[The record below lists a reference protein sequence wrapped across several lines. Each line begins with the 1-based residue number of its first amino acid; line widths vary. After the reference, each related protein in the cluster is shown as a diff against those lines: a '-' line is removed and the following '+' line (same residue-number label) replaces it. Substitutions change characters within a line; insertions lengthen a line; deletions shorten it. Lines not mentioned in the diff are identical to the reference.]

1 MSVAARYATQS
12 PMQMPPD
19 ARRANT
25 SRPLAAPPTQPP
37 AMQPTGGPRSH
48 PLATGAP
55 RSHPLGTGAPPSQP
69 QQAPLSQPQRLQ
81 LSGLIDDRIR
91 GVTARDRQ
99 RAWLVNTVVLA
110 QALITLMVV
119 PGYLL
124 PSPNLPILLTLGV
137 ALVFY
142 LAAFIFNRWRR
153 ELRVA
158 VYMLI
163 GGGALATT
171 AQVFVTAVLTSSSEH
186 TAQSALLFLP
196 IILEAGL
203 FLTPELTLLV
213 ASAAAI
219 VTASAILL
227 ALALSAESSNLLSQA
242 YLVMVY
248 TLGLETFIGYL
259 AWRLAQFIYETV
271 KSAQADEDLR
281 FTQARLSAAQR
292 QMNEQRRQLIQ
303 DVAAIQMAVSNV
315 LANQY
320 DTFIEPPEGD
330 LAPLAQSL
338 NLVIQQLRSTNELER
353 RLRKTESE
361 VPTIVESLGRLT
373 TGVAVTQP
381 SDTPTDSSLFAVRA
395 ALSQAHAVLARRQAR
410 LQEAAAQIADQVRH
424 GREGLATA
432 MNESTQSQQ
441 IAGKLVALVESLQE
455 TAKRQTEM
463 LAQARRS
470 LALVLPP
477 ELTRETAGQL
487 TGGPGDL
494 AGLSDDL
501 GIRHI
506 YTSEL
511 PILGSEGPEAIGIQP
526 LGALT
531 PSGEMPAAI
540 PAAEASD
547 TEASGEF
554 SASLADAWLLL
565 HQLHTQTVA
574 EMRAVSDITHDVGVL
589 SKYVRKGGMELDWL
603 NHSIDTIDRINNQM
617 QQLASLSG
625 AGVEADESGVSG
637 MARTGAL
644 STPRRGPLPT
654 RPLAPDARLATEPDG
669 QPASQTDDAGMAAPG
684 SLSIADLIG
693 SGTFGPADRPADQ
706 PEAQSDPNTEPGLD
720 SPHMP

>member
-1 MSVAARYATQS
+1 
-12 PMQMPPD
+12 
-19 ARRANT
+19 
-25 SRPLAAPPTQPP
+25 
-37 AMQPTGGPRSH
+37 MQP
-48 PLATGAP
+48 TGAP
-55 RSHPLGTGAPPSQP
+55 RSHPLQSAPLSQP
-69 QQAPLSQPQRLQ
+69 QQAPRSQPHRLQ

-124 PSPNLPILLTLGV
+124 PSPNLPILVTLGV
-137 ALVFY
+137 ALLFY

-163 GGGALATT
+163 GGGALTTT
-171 AQVFVTAVLTSSSEH
+171 AQVFVTAILTSSSGR
-186 TAQSALLFLP
+186 TAQSAQLFLP

-227 ALALSAESSNLLSQA
+227 ALALAADASNLLSDA

-315 LANQY
+315 LAHEY
-320 DTFIEPPEGD
+320 DTYIEPPEGD
-330 LAPLAQSL
+330 LAPLAHSL

-353 RLRKTESE
+353 RLRKTEAE
-361 VPTIVESLGRLT
+361 VPTIVESLGQLT
-373 TGVAVTQP
+373 TGSPISQSP
-381 SDTPTDSSLFAVRA
+381 DSPTDSSLFAVRA
-395 ALSQAHAVLARRQAR
+395 ALGQAHTVLARRQAR
-410 LQEAAAQIADQVRH
+410 LQEVAAQIAEQVRH
-424 GREGLATA
+424 SREGLATTIHD
-432 MNESTQSQQ
+432 STQAQQ
-441 IAGKLVALVESLQE
+441 IAGKLVALVEALQE

-463 LAQARRS
+463 LTQARRS

-477 ELTRETAGQL
+477 ELTQDIAGQL
-487 TGGPGDL
+487 HQASSDL
-494 AGLSDDL
+494 AGLSTDL
-501 GIRHI
+501 GIRSA
-506 YTSEL
+506 YTGEF
-511 PILGSEGPEAIGIQP
+511 PILSDSVTPEEAGIQP
-526 LGALT
+526 LEALQPSVAAANTGENTDAKVSAGAAT
-531 PSGEMPAAI
+531 GAA
-540 PAAEASD
+540 A
-547 TEASGEF
+547 ASGEL
-554 SASLADAWLLL
+554 SAGLADAWMLLN
-565 HQLHTQTVA
+565 QLHGQTIA
-574 EMRAVSDITHDVGVL
+574 EMRAVSDFVHDMGLL
-589 SKYVRKGGMELDWL
+589 SKQVRITRVGLDWL
-603 NHSIDTIDRINNQM
+603 NHSIDTVDRIAYQM

-625 AGVEADESGVSG
+625 TGMENSDDSGVSG
-637 MARTGAL
+637 IARMGSP
-644 STPRRGPLPT
+644 STPRRGALPT
-654 RPLAPDARLATEPDG
+654 RPLAPEARLVADLDG
-669 QPASQTDDAGMAAPG
+669 QPVPDTNDDGMAAPG
-684 SLSIADLIG
+684 SLRLAELISPSTLGPSDHPAATPSDSQTDSSADAT
-693 SGTFGPADRPADQ
+693 SEGPQ
-706 PEAQSDPNTEPGLD
+706 
-720 SPHMP
+720 MP

>member
-1 MSVAARYATQS
+1 M
-12 PMQMPPD
+12 
-19 ARRANT
+19 
-25 SRPLAAPPTQPP
+25 L
-37 AMQPTGGPRSH
+37 PTGGPRSH
-48 PLATGAP
+48 PLQTGA
-55 RSHPLGTGAPPSQP
+55 RSHPLLTAPPSQP
-69 QQAPLSQPQRLQ
+69 QQAPLSQPHRLQ

-137 ALVFY
+137 ALLFY
-142 LAAFIFNRWRR
+142 IAAFVFNSWRR

-171 AQVFVTAVLTSSSEH
+171 AQVFVTAILTSSSAR
-186 TAQSALLFLP
+186 TAQSAQLFLP

-227 ALALSAESSNLLSQA
+227 ALALAAESSNLLSEA

-303 DVAAIQMAVSNV
+303 DVATIQMAVSNV
-315 LANQY
+315 LAHEY
-320 DTFIEPPEGD
+320 DTYIEPPEGD

-338 NLVIQQLRSTNELER
+338 NLVIQQLKSTNELER
-353 RLRKTESE
+353 RLRKTEAE
-361 VPTIVESLGRLT
+361 VPTIVAGLGQLT
-373 TGVAVTQP
+373 TGSASTP
-381 SDTPTDSSLFAVRA
+381 SSDTPTDSSLFAVRA
-395 ALSQAHAVLARRQAR
+395 ALSQAHTVLARRQAR
-410 LQEAAAQIADQVRH
+410 LQEVAVQIADQVRH
-424 GREGLATA
+424 SRQGLATTTTEA
-432 MNESTQSQQ
+432 GQAQQ
-441 IAGKLVALVESLQE
+441 VAGKVWALVKDLQE
-455 TAKRQTEM
+455 GATQQLDA
-463 LAQARRS
+463 LAHARRS
-470 LALVLPP
+470 LALILPP
-477 ELTRETAGQL
+477 EVTQDSAGQFSQ
-487 TGGPGDL
+487 GSSDL
-494 AGLSDDL
+494 AGLSTDL
-501 GIRHI
+501 LKGG
-506 YTSEL
+506 YTSEFQVL
-511 PILGSEGPEAIGIQP
+511 PAPDP
-526 LGALT
+526 N
-531 PSGEMPAAI
+531 AAI
-540 PAAEASD
+540 PPLASLAEASALSTD
-547 TEASGEF
+547 GVSAATEPAASVEGAASSPGELP
-554 SASLADAWLLL
+554 AGLADAWMLLS
-565 HQLHTQTVA
+565 QLHELIVSESRMVA
-574 EMRAVSDITHDVGVL
+574 DFDQDMGFLNKH
-589 SKYVRKGGMELDWL
+589 VRHTNLGLDWL
-603 NHSIDTIDRINNQM
+603 KTSNETIDSLTAQM

-625 AGVEADESGVSG
+625 TGMEGADDSISG

-654 RPLAPDARLATEPDG
+654 RPLAGDQRIAADLDAQPD
-669 QPASQTDDAGMAAPG
+669 SHTDDEGMAAPG
-684 SLSIADLIG
+684 SLRLSELIG
-693 SGTFGPADRPADQ
+693 PGAFGPNDGSAAAQSD
-706 PEAQSDPNTEPGLD
+706 AQSDPSAEGGPD
-720 SPHMP
+720 SQATP